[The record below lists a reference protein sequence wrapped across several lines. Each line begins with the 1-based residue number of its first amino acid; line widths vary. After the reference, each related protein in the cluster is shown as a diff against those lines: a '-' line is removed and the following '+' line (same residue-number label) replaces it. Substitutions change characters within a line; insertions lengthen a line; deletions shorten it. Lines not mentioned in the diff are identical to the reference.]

1 MTKKDEACG
10 VVSFHSACP
19 GGPKLDYLA
28 FPTEVGLSVSSAWCV
43 RLGWGGPNLDLLAFP
58 TEVGILFVSRFQ
70 VSVGQARV

>member
-43 RLGWGGPNLDLLAFP
+43 RLNLDLLAFP